1 MRLEFWEHFG
11 HECWISIKRGLF
23 QRKWNW
29 FLYWSSLTFRNEA
42 FWTLHC
48 IESQQQW
55 RLTLVFSQQKMLDW
69 PASNLRGVTSKQENL
84 RLFHVFVKRLKSAT
98 YHGFFT
104 KGQLIALMCN
114 FFRAFFFALWQKCV
128 VLFHTK
134 TITAS
139 FYNFFSFEMSRIK
152 SFVYAKGKLY
162 FFFLFS
168 NHLESYMGYKDF
180 LHFWILFTK

>member
-1 MRLEFWEHFG
+1 MKLFEHCTIYIESTTMKA
-11 HECWISIKRGLF
+11 HISIQSEKAGL
-23 QRKWNW
+23 
-29 FLYWSSLTFRNEA
+29 T
-42 FWTLHC
+42 
-48 IESQQQW
+48 
-55 RLTLVFSQQKMLDW
+55 RLQFKGSDLKI
-69 PASNLRGVTSKQENL
+69 QENL

-114 FFRAFFFALWQKCV
+114 FFRALFFAVWQKCV

-152 SFVYAKGKLY
+152 SFVYAKRKLY
-162 FFFLFS
+162 FSFLLAITLNLAWVIKTFYIFGYYS
-168 NHLESYMGYKDF
+168 QNKKLEAFRIKQA
-180 LHFWILFTK
+180 LEK